1 MTKEENSAQIY
12 SQVSDDLACDEL
24 EITVLYCKVHYH
36 MSMNEECIFSNLMSQ
51 GTQILIRHSKD
62 GT

>member
-1 MTKEENSAQIY
+1 MAKEENSAQIY

-24 EITVLYCKVHYH
+24 EITALYWKVHYH
-36 MSMNEECIFSNLMSQ
+36 MSMKEECISSNSMSQ
-51 GTQILIRHSKD
+51 GTQGRIRHSKY